1 MVSLT
6 TALGFLSSSSYS
18 SAVAETTVSPTLT
31 MAVVAAVT
39 TTVDAAK
46 LL

>member
-18 SAVAETTVSPTLT
+18 SAVAETMALPIITATVADVAATT
-31 MAVVAAVT
+31 TVVAAN
-39 TTVDAAK
+39 
-46 LL
+46 